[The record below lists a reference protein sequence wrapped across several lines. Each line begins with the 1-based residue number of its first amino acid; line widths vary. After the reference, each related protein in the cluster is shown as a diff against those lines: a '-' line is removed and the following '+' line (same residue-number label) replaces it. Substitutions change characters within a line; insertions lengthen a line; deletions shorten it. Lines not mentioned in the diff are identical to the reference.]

1 MDEATA
7 SIDFATDQLIQRA
20 TREIFGA
27 ATVRPG
33 GPDLGTRLY
42 RVSIRIPMDSVGFE
56 KVAHIEPQGK

>member
-33 GPDLGTRLY
+33 GPLGTRLY
-42 RVSIRIPMDSVGFE
+42 RFSMRIPMDSVGFE
-56 KVAHIEPQGK
+56 KVAHIETPGK